1 MSIDNEEAW
10 FVTPQLHSLTLI
22 LLYIKLCIHLYLIDR
37 FAQHNYKSFR
47 LLVLAH

>member
-22 LLYIKLCIHLYLIDR
+22 LLYQIMYTFIFNTQICTTQLQI
-37 FAQHNYKSFR
+37 F
-47 LLVLAH
+47 